1 MQEELAEL
9 QAELHA
15 FDDEDGQ
22 NLESKKAARNWKEFK
37 KKGEAQPRR
46 LELIREIRT
55 LMKEYSEMKE
65 FMNYRFESFTDYS
78 NRGSIIDREQVCCH
92 TASRR

>member
-46 LELIREIRT
+46 SELIKDIRI
-55 LMKEYSEMKE
+55 LMKEY
-65 FMNYRFESFTDYS
+65 
-78 NRGSIIDREQVCCH
+78 RETKNLAYLLTQ
-92 TASRR
+92 AFD